1 MAKRTPTGSAG
12 RTLAWLAALLVVL
25 AAILAVLVT
34 VYLKL
39 FGRSEEVA

>member
-25 AAILAVLVT
+25 AAILAALVSC
-34 VYLKL
+34 VGLGL
-39 FGRSEEVA
+39 VQS